1 MKKAKKIN
9 IIITATIL
17 IMSLL
22 IIAAATMSA
31 IMADTSTSDNNP
43 EAGTDISFPDN
54 TPMTEDSS
62 PDAEDLA
69 TPPVQDTPAFTPA
82 VSSETGPVDRE
93 IVESLVLQYMQ
104 LITEDDEIEL
114 ARFLLIDGGVTDLY
128 ITIAQR
134 VIEHFAAYDTGN
146 VSVISIDYSIEE
158 QRYTVLA
165 RDGHDTE
172 FTVYAIYGDSLL
184 GIDTRMFSGE

>member
-1 MKKAKKIN
+1 MKKIN
-9 IIITATIL
+9 ILITASIL
-17 IMSLL
+17 ILSLL

-31 IMADTSTSDNNP
+31 IMSDTSTSDENP
-43 EAGTDISFPDN
+43 IADNDISFPDN
-54 TPMTEDSS
+54 TPVIEDSS

-82 VSSETGPVDRE
+82 ASSEKGPVDSE
-93 IVESLVLQYMQ
+93 VVESLILQYMQ
-104 LITEDDEIEL
+104 HITEGDEIEL

-134 VIEHFAAYDTGN
+134 VIEHFASYDTGN
-146 VSVISIDYSIEE
+146 VSVISIDYSAEE

-165 RDGHDTE
+165 RDGKDKE
-172 FTVYAIYGDSLL
+172 FTVYAVYGDSLL

>member
-1 MKKAKKIN
+1 
-9 IIITATIL
+9 
-17 IMSLL
+17 MSLL

-31 IMADTSTSDNNP
+31 IMSDTSTSDDNP
-43 EAGTDISFPDN
+43 KSDNDILFPDN
-54 TPMTEDSS
+54 TPVIEDSS
-62 PDAEDLA
+62 PDEEDLS
-69 TPPVQDTPAFTPA
+69 TPPVQNTPAFTPEA
-82 VSSETGPVDRE
+82 SSDTGPVDSE
-93 IVESLVLQYMQ
+93 LVESLVLQYMQ

-134 VIEHFAAYDTGN
+134 VIEYFASYDTGN
-146 VSVISIDYSIEE
+146 VSVISINYSTEE

-165 RDGHDTE
+165 RDGHDKE

>member
-1 MKKAKKIN
+1 MKKLN
-9 IIITATIL
+9 ILITASIL
-17 IMSLL
+17 ILSLL

-31 IMADTSTSDNNP
+31 IMSDTTTSDENP
-43 EAGTDISFPDN
+43 IADNDISFPDDQ
-54 TPMTEDSS
+54 PVSEDSS
-62 PDAEDLA
+62 PDEEDLT
-69 TPPVQDTPAFTPA
+69 TPPVDNTPEFTPEA
-82 VSSETGPVDRE
+82 VSDTGPVDNE
-93 IVESLVLQYMQ
+93 LVESLVLQYMQ
-104 LITEDDEIEL
+104 HITEGDEIEL

-134 VIEHFAAYDTGN
+134 VIEHFTPYDTGN
-146 VSVISIDYSIEE
+146 VSVISIAYSAAE
-158 QRYTVLA
+158 QRYAVLA